1 MFEVVPR
8 LRQAFQVDDVV
19 LGGGNSKLLSSA
31 AGGCRRGDNANAFEG
46 GFRLYQDLTP
56 PRPRASAPRSVGQ
69 AGQTKR
75 ASTAAGP
82 GAQELAPMF
91 LPIGD
96 APNPKGM
103 PIVTYAL
110 IAANVAAFLLL
121 NVPLGSRQADLNSP
135 ELREYVEVMAREL
148 QGRVDVREIAAQTSA
163 YDLFSFEHG
172 YRPAA
177 PQLTDLVTC
186 MFLHGGF
193 MHLFGNML
201 FLWIYGDNVE
211 RRLGAIPY
219 LLAYLAT
226 GAAATLTHALVFSS
240 SDVPLVG
247 ASGAISGI
255 LGFYFIWFPRNVV
268 RMLAFLPPFLMQVFE
283 IPARWVLGAYLV
295 LDNLLPFLTAGEGGV
310 AHGAHIGGFVAGALA
325 AWVLDRRGAQ
335 QPASF
340 AAAASAPSGAEALR
354 RDLAEGRHADAAQAY
369 FALPPA
375 LARGALSADEAV
387 ELAQWLRGQGHA
399 DAALTLLRR
408 AVRDVPQG
416 RGLAEV
422 YAAAGLMLLAGPARS
437 PRPPTSTCSRRST
450 SARVRRPSRGAQRPA
465 GDRNAPKAARRRA
478 APPVLVASHRPGRG
492 VCQNR
497 RTGDF
502 WRHCP
507 RSAASRSCARSG
519 AGRWAS
525 STRLATPCSTGPS
538 RSRSSSPPR

>member
-1 MFEVVPR
+1 
-8 LRQAFQVDDVV
+8 
-19 LGGGNSKLLSSA
+19 
-31 AGGCRRGDNANAFEG
+31 
-46 GFRLYQDLTP
+46 
-56 PRPRASAPRSVGQ
+56 
-69 AGQTKR
+69 
-75 ASTAAGP
+75 
-82 GAQELAPMF
+82 MF

-103 PIVTYAL
+103 PIVTYAI

-121 NVPLGSRQADLNSP
+121 NIPLGSRQADLNSP

-148 QGRVDVREIAAQTSA
+148 QGRVDVREIVAQTSA

-177 PQLTDLVTC
+177 PQLSDLVTC

-211 RRLGAIPY
+211 RRLGAIPF

-240 SDVPLVG
+240 SSVPLVG

-295 LDNLLPFLTAGEGGV
+295 LDNLLPFLTSGGGGV

-325 AWVLDRRGAQ
+325 AWVFDRRGAQ
-335 QPASF
+335 QPTSF
-340 AAAASAPSGAEALR
+340 AAATSAPSGAEALR
-354 RDLAEGRHADAAQAY
+354 RDLAEGRYGAAAQAY

-416 RGLAEV
+416 PGLAEV
-422 YAAAGLMLLAGPARS
+422 HAAAGLMLLQDLRQPTAAYQYLLTALDLG
-437 PRPPTSTCSRRST
+437 PRPETEAAVRRALQEIDT
-450 SARVRRPSRGAQRPA
+450 LQKRRVGELRRPS
-465 GDRNAPKAARRRA
+465 
-478 APPVLVASHRPGRG
+478 
-492 VCQNR
+492 
-497 RTGDF
+497 
-502 WRHCP
+502 W
-507 RSAASRSCARSG
+507 
-519 AGRWAS
+519 
-525 STRLATPCSTGPS
+525 
-538 RSRSSSPPR
+538 